1 VLDVVLLVLKI
12 AFLVL
17 LFLFVYFVV
26 RRAGRDVAGQAPRAV
41 APRAGAPPAA
51 PVAPAPRVAAPVVE
65 REPVAPAAPVAA
77 PVAEREPVAANV
89 PESTPAERRQRRE
102 RRAAERTQPGESLD
116 LMAHVDPRLVVESSP
131 VLDPGTVVR
140 LEGWIMIGRSPAS
153 DLVLSDPY
161 VSQTH
166 ARVVPRGQ
174 LHFVEDLGSTN
185 GTFLNGRE
193 VVEGQLLLDSELRIG
208 ETVFRYEE

>member
-1 VLDVVLLVLKI
+1 MLDVVLLVLKI

-26 RRAGRDVAGQAPRAV
+26 RRAGRDVAGQQPRQA
-41 APRAGAPPAA
+41 APPVRASA
-51 PVAPAPRVAAPVVE
+51 P
-65 REPVAPAAPVAA
+65 EPMPAPVAA
-77 PVAEREPVAANV
+77 PQPAAAVV

-102 RRAAERTQPGESLD
+102 QRHAERTQAGESLD
-116 LMAHVDPRLVVESSP
+116 LLAHIDPRLVVVSSP
-131 VLDPGTVVR
+131 VLEPGTEVK
-140 LEGWIMIGRSPAS
+140 LDGWVMIGRSPSS
-153 DLVLSDPY
+153 DVVLNDPY

-185 GTFLNGRE
+185 GTFVNGRE
-193 VVEGQLLLDSELRIG
+193 VVEAQLLLDAELRVG

>member
-1 VLDVVLLVLKI
+1 MLDIVLLVLKI

-26 RRAGRDVAGQAPRAV
+26 RRAGRDVAGQQPARAQQPP
-41 APRAGAPPAA
+41 ARAAA
-51 PVAPAPRVAAPVVE
+51 PVAVP
-65 REPVAPAAPVAA
+65 APVAA
-77 PVAEREPVAANV
+77 PALAPQPAAAAV
-89 PESTPAERRQRRE
+89 PETTPAERRQRRE
-102 RRAAERTQPGESLD
+102 QRLAERTQAGESLD
-116 LMAHVDPRLVVESSP
+116 LMAHIDPRLVVVSSP
-131 VLDPGTVVR
+131 VLEAGTVVK
-140 LEGWIMIGRSPAS
+140 LDGWIMIGRSPAS
-153 DLVLSDPY
+153 DLVLDDPY

-185 GTFLNGRE
+185 GTFVNGRE
-193 VVEGQLLLDSELRIG
+193 VVEAQLLLDAELRVG